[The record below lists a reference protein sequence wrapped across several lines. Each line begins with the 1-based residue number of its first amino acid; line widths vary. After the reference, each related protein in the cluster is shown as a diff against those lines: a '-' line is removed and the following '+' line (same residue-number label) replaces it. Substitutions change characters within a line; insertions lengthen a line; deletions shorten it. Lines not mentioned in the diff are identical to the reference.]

1 MSNYTPITLVGEIVS
16 FTPYEYY
23 AEVDGSGLENE
34 PKSYILEM
42 NSIQDQ
48 LTFDSS
54 SREAGKFNGID
65 IVAGYWISDTDGSTI
80 LKIMS
85 IEEKTE
91 TTIKCLVEDVDMQS
105 YRLYGSNTI
114 GNTQKAV
121 IFGTNHEGSAILID
135 TSEFTPGSVD
145 RLQARFFSKDID
157 DRFLFRHDTAPNVTN
172 GNVVTI
178 DSNGNLV
185 KLGSNTAASQI
196 PIGIVV
202 SLIRG
207 GKDVYVKPFNSILT
221 ATDDPEGI
229 NNAIGTVYY
238 SDNTNNGE
246 ITTTQTV
253 GSRPIFLQVTSP
265 TETEVVATDSNLPGA
280 VDVVT
285 INDIEVFDGANDTVS
300 SVSDL
305 VTLINTFTNQTK
317 VSAEEQVRYVS
328 TSSNDNS
335 LVYNGIDPSSD
346 VLILIAPTG
355 TTPAS
360 YPQLTISDGTN
371 SVTVTFNTAD
381 LINVAGSGFDAAS
394 ISEIYDTISAA
405 LTGSSVDIAVTLTD
419 LTGSGIG
426 DGIKLTTTNAS
437 ASISL
442 SATNDANGTPGS
454 PLIGVG
460 SCLGLDASV
469 AALDNVLRLYRPAG
483 GMIKITGSPVSG
495 SYINTNGITSSS
507 NGRTPYVLFLE
518 GVAEEPSTTEVGV
531 SFSGDKNQTSIL
543 TTGNDSATGITIT
556 YTPFADSDVSVRV
569 NGIEVNVGDGTK
581 TEDCY
586 FSGDGGTTAR
596 LMVNIEAGDELYWNG
611 DNAEFELDGADDVDI
626 SYQANRIDL

>member
-16 FTPYEYY
+16 FTPFEYY
-23 AEVDGSGLENE
+23 GEVDGSGLENE
-34 PKSYILEM
+34 PKSYVLEM

-54 SREAGKFNGID
+54 SRESGKFNGID
-65 IVAGYWISDTDGSTI
+65 IIAGYWISDTNGNTI

-85 IEEKTE
+85 VEEKTE
-91 TTIKCLVEDVDMQS
+91 TTIKCVVEDVDMQS

-121 IFGTNHEGSAILID
+121 IFGTNPEGSAILVN

-145 RLQARFFSKDID
+145 RLQSRFFSKDVD
-157 DRFLFRHDTAPNVTN
+157 DRFLFRHDTAPNVAS

-178 DSNGNLV
+178 DNNGNLV

-202 SLIRG
+202 SSIRG

-221 ATDDPEGI
+221 KSDDPESI
-229 NNAIGTVYY
+229 DNAVGTVYY
-238 SDNTNNGE
+238 TDQTNSGE
-246 ITTTQTV
+246 ITTTQTT
-253 GSRPIFLQVTSP
+253 GSRPIYLQVTAAV
-265 TETEVVATDSNLPGA
+265 ETEVVATDSNLPG
-280 VDVVT
+280 VSDIVE
-285 INDIEVFDGANDTVS
+285 INDIEVFNGANDSVS
-300 SVSDL
+300 SVADL
-305 VTLINTFTNQTK
+305 VTLLNTFTSQTK
-317 VSAEEQVRYVS
+317 VYAEEQVRYVS
-328 TSSNDNS
+328 TSSNDNG
-335 LVYNGIDPSSD
+335 LVYAGVDASSD
-346 VLILIAPTG
+346 ALIIIAPTG
-355 TTPAS
+355 TTPSS
-360 YPQLTISDGTN
+360 YPELTISDGTN

-381 LINVAGSGFDAAS
+381 LIDVAGSGFDAAS
-394 ISEIYDTISAA
+394 ITEIYDAISAT
-405 LTGSSVDIAVTLTD
+405 LTGSSVDIAVSLVD
-419 LTGSGIG
+419 LNGLSIG
-426 DGIKLTTTNAS
+426 DGIKLTTTNAG

-442 SATNDANGTPGS
+442 TATTDANGS
-454 PLIGVG
+454 PLIGSG
-460 SCLGLDASV
+460 SCLGLNSSV

-483 GMIKITGSPVSG
+483 GEIKITGSPVSG
-495 SYINTNGITSSS
+495 SYINSNGITSSS

-518 GVAEEPSTTEVGV
+518 GVAEEPAATEVGV
-531 SFSGDKNQTSIL
+531 AFSGDKNKTSVI
-543 TTGNDSATGITIT
+543 TNGNYSATGITIT
-556 YTPFADSDVSVRV
+556 YTPFADSDVSVRI

-596 LMVNIEAGDELYWNG
+596 LMANITAGDELYWNG
-611 DNAEFELDGADDVDI
+611 ENAEFELDGADDVDI